1 MYCAVPSK
9 FSIFPIPDWRKI
21 RTRRILPNNM
31 GKAFNHSMENLLM
44 WIPPASQPEV
54 ALEGQITIFIP

>member
-1 MYCAVPSK
+1 
-9 FSIFPIPDWRKI
+9 
-21 RTRRILPNNM
+21 M

-54 ALEGQITIFIP
+54 ALEGQITIFIPQIPFPFIDFLKNHY